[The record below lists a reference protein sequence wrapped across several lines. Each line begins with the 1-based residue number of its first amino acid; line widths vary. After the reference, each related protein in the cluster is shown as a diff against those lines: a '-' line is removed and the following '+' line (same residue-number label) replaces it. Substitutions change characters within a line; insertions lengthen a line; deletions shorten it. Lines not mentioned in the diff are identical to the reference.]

1 MEYFTCKNIGEYQV
15 PFFASNEVP
24 WRKQGNFIK

>member
-1 MEYFTCKNIGEYQV
+1 MLECQQHGMEYFTCKNIGEYQV

-24 WRKQGNFIK
+24 